1 MSKYE
6 EIAGIIRARIS
17 DGTYPIDSMLPIQSD
32 LAKEFGVSRMT
43 VKKAIEMLTIEG
55 LVISKQGN
63 GTKVL
68 NSSFWDKE
76 DSKFRL
82 NNYNGLSNDLK
93 DDPRQLTSQ
102 IIEFMVEFPNAEM
115 AERLQVEE
123 STPVYKIIRLRLLD
137 GEPYALEHTYMAC
150 DLVPG
155 LDDSILLASVYDY
168 LWNTLE
174 LKFAGSYRHITAEK
188 PDHYDKDYLACKDDD
203 PILQVEQVVYLENG
217 IPIEYSRTRNR
228 YDVRGYSLL
237 DVKNS

>member
-6 EIAGIIRARIS
+6 EIADIIRTRIS
-17 DGTYPIDSMLPIQSD
+17 DCTYPVDSKLPTQSD

-217 IPIEYSRTRNR
+217 RPIEYSRTRNR

>member
-6 EIAGIIRARIS
+6 EIADIIRTRIS
-17 DGTYPIDSMLPIQSD
+17 DGTYPVDSKLPTQSD
-32 LAKEFGVSRMT
+32 LAEEFKVSRMT
-43 VKKAIEMLTIEG
+43 IKKAIEMLTIEG

-102 IIEFMVEFPNAEM
+102 IIEFMAEFPNAEM

-155 LDDSILLASVYDY
+155 LDDSILSASVYDY

-217 IPIEYSRTRNR
+217 RPIEYSRTRNR

>member
-6 EIAGIIRARIS
+6 EIADIIRTRIS
-17 DGTYPIDSMLPIQSD
+17 DGTYPVDSKLPTQSD
-32 LAKEFGVSRMT
+32 LAEEFKVSRMT
-43 VKKAIEMLTIEG
+43 IKKAIEMLTIEG

-217 IPIEYSRTRNR
+217 RPIEYSRTRNR

>member
-76 DSKFRL
+76 ESKFRL

-102 IIEFMVEFPNAEM
+102 IIEFMVEFPNTEM

-137 GEPYALEHTYMAC
+137 GEPYAL
-150 DLVPG
+150 DRK
-155 LDDSILLASVYDY
+155 SV
-168 LWNTLE
+168 
-174 LKFAGSYRHITAEK
+174 
-188 PDHYDKDYLACKDDD
+188 
-203 PILQVEQVVYLENG
+203 V
-217 IPIEYSRTRNR
+217 
-228 YDVRGYSLL
+228 
-237 DVKNS
+237 